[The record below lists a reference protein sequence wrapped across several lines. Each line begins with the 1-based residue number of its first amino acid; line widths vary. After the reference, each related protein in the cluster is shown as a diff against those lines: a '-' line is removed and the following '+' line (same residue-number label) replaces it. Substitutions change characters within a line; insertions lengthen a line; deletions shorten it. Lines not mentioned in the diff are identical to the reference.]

1 MNNFHNIKTAYF
13 SKYLNKRGSEMTRYY
28 DLTTNND
35 IEKIKQCG
43 EIIRNGGLVI
53 FPTETVYGIGANA
66 LSEEATK
73 KIFLA
78 KGRAQDNPLIV
89 HISNYDMI
97 EKVATISNEIEKKLI
112 NTFMPGPFT
121 IILPKKEIVPN
132 SVSAGLETVGVRMP
146 SNEIARML
154 IEQSKVPIAAP
165 SANISGRPSGTVLQ
179 DIKEEFDGKVNAMID
194 GGKVTIGLE
203 STVVKVIN
211 GVTTILRPGKVTVE
225 DIKKVVGDVNVSENV
240 MGKVKSEEK
249 VESPGMKYRHYAPKT
264 KCVLVC
270 GNDEEQIT
278 KINKIIKEKVTIVI
292 GFDEHK
298 RAINTNRFIS
308 LGKKDNLEEI
318 SNNLFTKLREADK
331 QMAELIAIEGVEAKG
346 LGLAIM
352 NRLIRTCEYDIV

>member
-1 MNNFHNIKTAYF
+1 
-13 SKYLNKRGSEMTRYY
+13 MTKYY
-28 DLTTNND
+28 DLTTIND
-35 IEKIKQCG
+35 IKKIEQCG

-73 KIFLA
+73 KIFKA

-112 NTFMPGPFT
+112 NAFMPGPFT
-121 IILPKKEIVPN
+121 IILSKKEIIPN
-132 SVSAGLETVGVRMP
+132 TVSAGLETVGIRMP

-154 IEQSKVPIAAP
+154 IEQAKVPIAAP
-165 SANISGRPSGTVLQ
+165 SANISGRPSGTILQ
-179 DIKEEFDGKVNAMID
+179 DIKEEFDGKVDAMID

-225 DIKKVVGDVNVSENV
+225 DIKKVVEHVEVSENV
-240 MGKVKSEEK
+240 MGKVKSKEK

-270 GNDEEQIT
+270 GSDEEKVT
-278 KINKIIKEKVTIVI
+278 KINKIIKEKFTIVI

-298 RAINTNRFIS
+298 NAIKTHRFIS

-331 QMAELIAIEGVEAKG
+331 QMAELIVIEGVEAKG

-352 NRLIRTCEYDIV
+352 NRLIRTCEYDVI

>member
-1 MNNFHNIKTAYF
+1 
-13 SKYLNKRGSEMTRYY
+13 MTKYY
-28 DLTTNND
+28 DLTTIND
-35 IEKIKQCG
+35 IKKIEQCG

-73 KIFLA
+73 KIFKA

-97 EKVATISNEIEKKLI
+97 KKVATISNEIEKKLI
-112 NTFMPGPFT
+112 NAFMPRPFT
-121 IILPKKEIVPN
+121 IILSKKEIIPN
-132 SVSAGLETVGVRMP
+132 TVSAGLETVGIRMP

-154 IEQSKVPIAAP
+154 IEQAKVPIAAP
-165 SANISGRPSGTVLQ
+165 SANISGRPSGTILQ
-179 DIKEEFDGKVNAMID
+179 DIKEEFDGKVDAMID

-225 DIKKVVGDVNVSENV
+225 DIKKVVEHVEVSENV
-240 MGKVKSEEK
+240 MGKVKSKEK

-270 GNDEEQIT
+270 GSDEEKVT
-278 KINKIIKEKVTIVI
+278 KINKIIKEKFTIVI

-298 RAINTNRFIS
+298 NAINTHRFIS

-331 QMAELIAIEGVEAKG
+331 QMAELIVIEGVEAKG

-352 NRLIRTCEYDIV
+352 NRLIRTCEYDVI